1 MEIKGIYET
10 YQKDIDKHLNEL
22 FEGIGTVPDLS
33 DPVHDFSDLVHG
45 FSAQDPVWYVPAHA
59 LSV

>member
-33 DPVHDFSDLVHG
+33 DVFQTPLKTLYETIRTASFNFIMLH
-45 FSAQDPVWYVPAHA
+45 
-59 LSV
+59 